1 VIKIIDPVIIE
12 VFSLTI
18 RWYGVIIVSGII
30 ISLIILKYLLKNEEE
45 FDFEFFLD
53 FIILALPLGII
64 AARLY
69 YVLFNLDYY
78 LNEPLKILAINQ
90 GGLAI
95 HGGLLMG
102 TAVLFF
108 LTKKRDKKFL
118 KALDYLAPITAFA
131 QSLGRWGNFVNQEAY
146 GQIVSE
152 SYYNIFPE
160 FIKNQMWI
168 DGAYREATFL
178 YESVLNFILFIIL
191 LFYLKSKNNNDGE
204 IFSLYLIF
212 YSIFRFFIEEQ
223 RTDSLLIA
231 GQIQVAKLISVLMI
245 IIGSALLY
253 YIKKI
258 SNSKK

>member
-1 VIKIIDPVIIE
+1 MIKIIDPVIIE

-64 AARLY
+64 SARLY

-78 LNEPLKILAINQ
+78 LDEPLKILAINQ

-108 LTKKRDKKFL
+108 LTQKREKKFL

-152 SYYNIFPE
+152 SYYNFFPD

-191 LFYLKSKNNNDGE
+191 VFYLKSKNNNDGE
-204 IFSLYLIF
+204 IFSFYLIF

-245 IIGSALLY
+245 IVGFALLY
-253 YIKKI
+253 YIKKY
-258 SNSKK
+258 SNLKK